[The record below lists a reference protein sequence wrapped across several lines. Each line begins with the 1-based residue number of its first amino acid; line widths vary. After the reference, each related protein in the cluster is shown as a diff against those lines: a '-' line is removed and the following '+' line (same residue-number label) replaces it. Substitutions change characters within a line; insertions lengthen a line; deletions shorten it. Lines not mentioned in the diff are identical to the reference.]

1 LKSTYRKSSYIL
13 ALLLVLCNGGIFFGQ
28 PASVPTPSGGGMPPP
43 PPSLPVD
50 DFIVSM
56 LILSIFYG
64 LYTINDK
71 IKTKTPR

>member
-1 LKSTYRKSSYIL
+1 L